1 MSVTL
6 KQNVSGDVI
15 GFDLCLT
22 ITVHLRNWLFTAAQL
37 LQSMD
42 RTADPCQDFYQYAC
56 GNWNKKHIIPDD
68 RPSFNTFEKLHDD
81 LQIKLRSKMLPIVP
95 FSSRAQERERERILY
110 KFNMFE
116 IRSFCIFFLLMP
128 VFYLMSRLV
137 GRGNTRLWQRSDIK
151 S

>member
-81 LQIKLRSKMLPIVP
+81 LQIKLRSKRLPIVP
-95 FSSRAQERERERILY
+95 FSSRAQELKRERERILY

-116 IRSFCIFFLLMP
+116 IRSFCIFFYWCLY
-128 VFYLMSRLV
+128 F
-137 GRGNTRLWQRSDIK
+137 T
-151 S
+151 